1 MCCQSY
7 RKKVPL
13 YYEIQSQEI
22 IQCHRNYEESTP
34 TEGQENRNK
43 NRTNSYIFFKDFIH
57 LRIENYTLNGS
68 NAVAY

>member
-1 MCCQSY
+1 MCCQSF

-34 TEGQENRNK
+34 TEGPGTREKIEQIH
-43 NRTNSYIFFKDFIH
+43 IFFKDFIH
-57 LRIENYTLNGS
+57 LRIENYTLNCS